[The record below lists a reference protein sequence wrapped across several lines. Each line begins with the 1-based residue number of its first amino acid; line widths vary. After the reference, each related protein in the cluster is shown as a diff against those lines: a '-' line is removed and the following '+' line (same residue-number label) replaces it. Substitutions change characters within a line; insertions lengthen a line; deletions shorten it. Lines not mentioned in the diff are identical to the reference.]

1 MLFEHIVHTIYCIGT
16 NDTNTVSSQEYQNI
30 TFLVKLYTLG
40 GLRLGRDCRREI
52 LYVNDTQILI
62 THK

>member
-40 GLRLGRDCRREI
+40 GI